1 MSYGSV
7 AGVTAIVP
15 ALGTF
20 GPTSTPTDTQVADW
34 LAEGNAKI
42 DAALSSAGYAVP
54 VVAASALPL
63 LRSLE
68 NLYGA
73 AYALRAYGMETAQGE
88 EEIRSEIYLKDF
100 RQQLLD
106 LTRQD
111 LVALGVGLKPAS
123 DPTHRRRR
131 LRSLQLRRVDG
142 FSEAFS
148 GEVSD

>member
-1 MSYGSV
+1 MSYGST
-7 AGVTAIVP
+7 AGAMAIVP

-20 GPTSTPTDTQVADW
+20 GPASTPADTQVVDW
-34 LAEGNAKI
+34 LAEGDAKI
-42 DAALSSAGYAVP
+42 NAALSQAGYAVP
-54 VVAASALPL
+54 VVAAAAMPL
-63 LRSLE
+63 LRSLS

-106 LTRQD
+106 LTKLD

-123 DPTHRRRR
+123 DPTSRRRR
-131 LRSLQLRRVDG
+131 LRSLQMRRVDG
-142 FSEAFS
+142 YSAAFA